1 MIKELAFGDRLNE
14 GGSKAKAGG
23 KPLLRTFKN
32 LDMFHVKLAKLNT
45 TLTIV
50 SRGTIL
56 KRPYLIKDEAQKN
69 TAV

>member
-14 GGSKAKAGG
+14 GGVRLT
-23 KPLLRTFKN
+23 PLLRTFKN